1 LPLFDMVPLL
11 LVSPPR
17 LRSAI
22 PVSGVFVEPD
32 ADPVRSPPRDAFWS
46 PTLPEDVLR
55 FASPVVEDPLRL
67 SARSVEPVVE
77 APLVEPVLPEPVA
90 LEPVVLLFALAVEL
104 FVLPDVPWSPV
115 VPAVA
120 LVVRLM
126 SADPL
131 EPDPELFQEDCEPP
145 DRPAPQAPVMLEPLH
160 PDATRI
166 PWIIFPRFPPLLLL
180 DWS

>member
-1 LPLFDMVPLL
+1 
-11 LVSPPR
+11 
-17 LRSAI
+17 
-22 PVSGVFVEPD
+22 VFVEPD
-32 ADPVRSPPRDAFWS
+32 ADPVWSPPREAFWS
-46 PTLPEDVLR
+46 PTLPADVLR

-67 SARSVEPVVE
+67 SARSVEPLVE
-77 APLVEPVLPEPVA
+77 DPLVDPVLLAEA
-90 LEPVVLLFALAVEL
+90 VLLPEL
-104 FVLPDVPWSPV
+104 VSELLELPDVPWLPV

-126 SADPL
+126 SVDPL
-131 EPDPELFQEDCEPP
+131 EPDPELFQDDCEPP
-145 DRPAPQAPVMLEPLH
+145 DRPAPQAPLMLEELH